1 MVRERARDNNKV
13 NDHHGAIAK
22 WLRRLI
28 RNQFPFRGAGSN
40 PAGVVENRDRSDVFF
55 GCFRLSSCVNLT
67 MNLDSIVY
75 RFCITLKF

>member
-28 RNQFPFRGAGSN
+28 RNQFPFRGAGSS
-40 PAGVVENRDRSDVFF
+40 PAGVGQVLFCLVLLSFCWPVII
-55 GCFRLSSCVNLT
+55 GSLSRLGSP
-67 MNLDSIVY
+67 D
-75 RFCITLKF
+75 